1 VSLNIA
7 VMVPC
12 YNEEIAILRV
22 IKDFKQALPQ
32 AKIYIFDNNSTDNTA
47 AIARANG
54 AIVRTVPLQGK
65 GNVVRRMFA
74 DVHADVYVL
83 VDGDDTYH
91 AASAPA
97 MIESLIM
104 DDLDMVVG
112 KRQTVGEGAYRSGH
126 VWGNKLLTEC
136 VTKLFGHAFTDIL
149 SGYRVFSKR
158 YVKSFPATARGFE
171 IEAELTVHALELRMP
186 IGEVET
192 PYKSRPA
199 GSTSKLNT
207 YRDGI
212 RILRTIVNMYRLE
225 KPLSFYGAFGLILLA
240 AAIVLMIPILITYVE
255 TGLVPRFP
263 TAMLASGMCVI
274 ATSSIW
280 CGLMLDTVTRGRQE
294 MKRLFYLNSALK
306 EALSPVEAIQ
316 KIKAVRSAR

>member
-1 VSLNIA
+1 MSLNIA
-7 VMVPC
+7 VLVPC

-22 IKDFKQALPQ
+22 IKDFRSALPQ

-54 AIVRTVPLQGK
+54 AIVRNVPLQGK

-74 DVHADVYVL
+74 DIEADVYVL

-91 AASAPA
+91 AASAPL
-97 MIESLIM
+97 MIEALVM

-112 KRQTVGEGAYRSGH
+112 KRESIGDGAYRSGH
-126 VWGNKLLTEC
+126 VWGNRLLTEC

-186 IGEVET
+186 IGEVVT
-192 PYKSRPA
+192 PYKSRPE
-199 GSTSKLNT
+199 GSESKLST
-207 YRDGI
+207 YRDGV
-212 RILRTIVNMYRLE
+212 RILRTILNMYRLE
-225 KPLSFYGAFGLILLA
+225 KPLMFYGLMGIVIFA
-240 AAIVLMIPILITYVE
+240 AAIILMVPIVVTYFE
-255 TGLVPRFP
+255 TGLVPRVP
-263 TAMLASGMCVI
+263 TAILGTGMSVV
-274 ATSSIW
+274 AALSMW
-280 CGLMLDTVTRGRQE
+280 CGLILDTVTRGRQE
-294 MKRLFYLNSALK
+294 MKRLFYLNNFQKSSWTPMDTIK
-306 EALSPVEAIQ
+306 KIQ
-316 KIKAVRSAR
+316 AVR